1 MYVCYMSLGKVVK
14 TTYQFV
20 NMVIGEGRGSEVREI
35 SADGRRKA
43 KLQWWGGRNSTKVL
57 RIFIVS
63 SKQISFW
70 NINFKS
76 YMNVTICKI

>member
-1 MYVCYMSLGKVVK
+1 MNKAKYREGLCFMYVCFMYVCYMSLEKVVK

-43 KLQWWGGRNSTKVL
+43 KLQWGAAEQHKVTQNL
-57 RIFIVS
+57 HC
-63 SKQISFW
+63 Q
-70 NINFKS
+70 
-76 YMNVTICKI
+76 